1 MTTNNQEPPAGI
13 RAQRIHADHVVSGA
27 QIQGGDPAQAAGL
40 VQLAQAIKRGEITA
54 DDITARSV
62 VSGLQYLADP
72 ATASAEDLRK
82 ELAAFQAKLDQ
93 AIATKELPSAGA
105 AQDAKDSLAAAAA
118 ELAQPQPDGER
129 VVRKL
134 DEVSKIVTKSAEIA
148 QASGKIGAVVV
159 QLAPVAAILWQV
171 AQRLF
176 GL

>member
-1 MTTNNQEPPAGI
+1 VTTNNQEPAGI
-13 RAQRIHADHVVSGA
+13 RTKRIQADQVVSGV

-40 VQLAQAIKRGEITA
+40 IQIAQAIKHGEITA

-72 ATASAEDLRK
+72 PTASAEDLRK
-82 ELAAFQAKLDQ
+82 ELVAFQTKLDQ
-93 AIATKELPSAGA
+93 AIASKELPSAGA
-105 AQDAKDSLAAAAA
+105 VQDAKDSLAAAAA
-118 ELAQPQPDGER
+118 ELAQPRPDGER

-159 QLAPVAAILWQV
+159 QLAPVAAVLWQV